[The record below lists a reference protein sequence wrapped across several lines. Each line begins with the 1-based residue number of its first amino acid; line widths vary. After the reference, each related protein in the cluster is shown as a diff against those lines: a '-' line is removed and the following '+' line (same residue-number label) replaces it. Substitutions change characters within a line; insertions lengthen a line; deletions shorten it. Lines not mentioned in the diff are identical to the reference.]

1 MLYLAQVHTND
12 VGGKTSLKLLAQ
24 HQSEHAWAVLT
35 QPEVVYST
43 EASDYNEGTLVLVEL
58 SSTKQIKS
66 LENATPWL
74 LNVIEQYLSLDI
86 TPALL
91 EQEVQRAEQ
100 WRQSLTLQSQE
111 LGRRSLEMEARRD
124 QIQELEEN
132 LKQDRKQLE
141 LLAAETEARREQI
154 QLAEENLK
162 RERNQ
167 IVEMEENLKREKKQL
182 ELLVAELK
190 ANVNHRSAG

>member
-1 MLYLAQVHTND
+1 MLYLAQVHTKD
-12 VGGKTSLKLLAQ
+12 VEGKTSLKLLAH
-24 HQSEHAWAVLT
+24 HQAEQTWEVLAK
-35 QPEVVYST
+35 PDMVYST
-43 EASDYNEGTLVLVEL
+43 SANTYNEGTLVLVEL

-66 LENATPWL
+66 IESATPWL
-74 LNVIEQYLSLDI
+74 LSIVEQYLTLDI

-141 LLAAETEARREQI
+141 LLAAETEARHEQI
-154 QLAEENLK
+154 RLAEEELK
-162 RERNQ
+162 RERSQ
-167 IVEMEENLKREKKQL
+167 ILEMEENLKREKKQL
-182 ELLVAELK
+182 ELLIAELK
-190 ANVNHRSAG
+190 ANINHRSAG